1 MLFLPNKTWNITAEF
16 GHRAFRDEGHM
27 ISVILFEVTGDW
39 GPPDP
44 SDRLTILQQLDLASR
59 LGDSWDNLIYSL
71 QQLYGTVGEKE
82 RNRKKKMINEL
93 KNANVNRPDT
103 EELVALLSFA
113 WSLSKTYSE
122 LKIETPDW
130 LDSRTK
136 EITREINMR
145 ELANKDKR
153 IKEVE
158 ARLTSLESTEEKKA
172 RLKRELDELK
182 GSTSAAV

>member
-1 MLFLPNKTWNITAEF
+1 
-16 GHRAFRDEGHM
+16 
-27 ISVILFEVTGDW
+27 
-39 GPPDP
+39 
-44 SDRLTILQQLDLASR
+44 
-59 LGDSWDNLIYSL
+59 
-71 QQLYGTVGEKE
+71 
-82 RNRKKKMINEL
+82 MINEL
-93 KNANVNRPDT
+93 KNANINRPDT

-113 WSLSKTYSE
+113 WSLSKTYAE

-172 RLKRELDELK
+172 RLKRELEELK
-182 GSTSAAV
+182 GSTSTAV

>member
-1 MLFLPNKTWNITAEF
+1 LDHVSRLKPALD
-16 GHRAFRDEGHM
+16 GARQFRDDAHLA
-27 ISVILFEVTGDW
+27 SVVYFEVVGDW
-39 GPPDP
+39 GPPAQ
-44 SDRLTILQQLDLASR
+44 SDYLLIMQQLELASR
-59 LGDSWDNLIYSL
+59 WGDSWDDYIHTLRE
-71 QQLYGTVGEKE
+71 LYGTLSEKE
-82 RNRKKKMINEL
+82 RKRKKKMINEL
-93 KNANVNRPDT
+93 KNANINRPDT

-113 WSLSKTYSE
+113 WALSKTYAE

-158 ARLTSLESTEEKKA
+158 ARLTSLESTEEKKT
-172 RLKRELDELK
+172 RLKRELEELK
-182 GSTSAAV
+182 GSTSAAI